1 MPAKKKTKNTK
12 KNEKPM
18 RFSFLSDMNPDKKSN
33 LLKITG
39 VIVMVF
45 AVLTLLSTVS
55 YLFTWMEDQSLLS
68 QPDMMDRNVDVSN
81 WGGKIG
87 YRWSHFLV
95 AGCF

>member
-33 LLKITG
+33 LLKVTG

-45 AVLTLLSTVS
+45 AVLTLCPQCLI
-55 YLFTWMEDQSLLS
+55 SLPGWRTRVFFPSL
-68 QPDMMDRNVDVSN
+68 
-81 WGGKIG
+81 I
-87 YRWSHFLV
+87 
-95 AGCF
+95 